1 MLMNCVLYNND
12 KGKHQKIPV
21 FLGLCP
27 KLWVDGNTMSCLYG
41 IFDYSEAYLSCFGE
55 EEKTGWVGSAV

>member
-1 MLMNCVLYNND
+1 MLMNCVLYNNN

-41 IFDYSEAYLSCFGE
+41 IFDYSKHICHVL
-55 EEKTGWVGSAV
+55 EKKKKLLES